1 METFKEVFDNYILK
15 QTNKDITIISD
26 LCIKFDINPN
36 DFLKNYIKTN
46 SGTGTGT
53 DFFTELL
60 ETFIFYLEK
69 QIDKELL
76 KYVKYHG
83 INIYKEPYLS
93 INYELKYSTKKG
105 FKIKDKKNLEKF
117 IINNLTVSQ
126 KQELLKNKLFSHI
139 ILQTNLKIYSNK
151 DIRFL
156 KLKNLHECN

>member
-15 QTNKDITIISD
+15 QTNKDITIISN

-36 DFLKNYIKTN
+36 DFLKNYIKTQ
-46 SGTGTGT
+46 SSTGT

-69 QIDKELL
+69 ELDKELL
-76 KYVKYHG
+76 KYVKFHG
-83 INIYKEPYLS
+83 TNIYKEPYLS
-93 INYELKYSTKKG
+93 IDYELKYNKKG
-105 FKIKDKKNLEKF
+105 FKIKNKENFEKF
-117 IINNLTVSQ
+117 IINNLTVFQ
-126 KQELLKNKLFSHI
+126 KQELFKNKLFSHI